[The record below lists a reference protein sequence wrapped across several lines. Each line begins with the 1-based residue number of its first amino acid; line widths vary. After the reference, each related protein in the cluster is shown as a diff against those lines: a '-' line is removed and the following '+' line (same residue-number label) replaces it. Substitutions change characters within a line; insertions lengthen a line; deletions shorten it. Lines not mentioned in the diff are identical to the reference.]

1 MNVKEAFAV
10 LETHIRNMPNS
21 VLKKQAADALTVVG
35 CSVRIITL
43 DRAVI
48 PTARSTPAAG
58 RPTPG
63 PAANTSR
70 CKR

>member
-1 MNVKEAFAV
+1 MTIYQAFAV

-21 VLKKQAADALTVVG
+21 QLKFKAADALTIVG
-35 CSVRIITL
+35 CSLRIITL